1 MKLFFLQYLQPAQRL
16 LFNLANNEWDISV
29 ELAWMSKKYLDSF
42 SCPSRSSIYDVL
54 VVILTIKFDL
64 MPIQISPE

>member
-42 SCPSRSSIYDVL
+42 SCPSRSSIYAVL